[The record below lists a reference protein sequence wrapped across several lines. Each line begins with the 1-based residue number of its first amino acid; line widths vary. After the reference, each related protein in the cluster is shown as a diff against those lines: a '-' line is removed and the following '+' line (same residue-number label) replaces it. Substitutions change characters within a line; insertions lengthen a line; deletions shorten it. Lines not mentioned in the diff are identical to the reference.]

1 MRALIV
7 VPVVALFG
15 CAHEEAECSAAPV
28 ASATSQPQQQEQ
40 QQQRQERVAPA
51 PQPAERLTAS
61 TCPLTR
67 VHFAFDSDVVPDD
80 QKPALDQ
87 AARCLK
93 ENRTLR
99 VSVEG
104 SADYIG
110 PQAYN
115 QNLGQRR
122 ARAVANYL
130 RGQGVSAAQLE
141 SISFGEQ
148 LPICVGDDPECL
160 AKNRAAAL
168 RPVCHM

>member
-15 CAHEEAECSAAPV
+15 CAHEEAERSAAPV
-28 ASATSQPQQQEQ
+28 ASAASQQQQEK
-40 QQQRQERVAPA
+40 VAPA
-51 PQPAERLTAS
+51 PPPQAQLTAS
-61 TCPLTR
+61 TCPLVR

-80 QKPALDQ
+80 QRPALDQ

-99 VSVEG
+99 ISVEG
-104 SADYIG
+104 STDFIG
-110 PQAYN
+110 PTAYN
-115 QNLGQRR
+115 ENLGQRR
-122 ARAVANYL
+122 ARAVASYL